1 MPPKQ
6 KLITKQKIAEKLL
19 KDKQNA
25 QKGFNCVLTSLNQQ
39 ITTAVFEGENTE
51 SELINQ
57 NEFSKQ
63 LNQLREDIT
72 TSVLNAAE
80 QKEFL
85 QKKQRN

>member
-1 MPPKQ
+1 M
-6 KLITKQKIAEKLL
+6 
-19 KDKQNA
+19 
-25 QKGFNCVLTSLNQQ
+25 LTSLNQQ

-85 QKKQRN
+85 QKTTQLEKRLTQLPEIARISE